1 MNTLRILSV
10 LAFVALVSIG
20 SAETVK
26 DREGAVRKDKEVME
40 KDTRWIYNDY
50 QKGFAEAK
58 RTGKPLLV
66 VLRCV
71 PCLACAGIDSA
82 VLLQETELAPL
93 LDQFVCVRVIN
104 ANALDLSL
112 FQFDYDLSFSTLF
125 FNGDGTVYG
134 RYGSWKHQRD
144 PQDKTTANY
153 KAALDAALAI
163 HRGYP
168 ANKAS
173 LAGKQGVATPYKTPV
188 EIPGI
193 AGKYELDLNWTGKV
207 VQSCVHCHQ
216 IGEAFRETF
225 RKSKQPMPSEMVYS
239 WPGPEVLGLTLA
251 ADQIAHID
259 TVTPGSIAEKA
270 GLRAGDTLLSLQG
283 QPLVSAADISW
294 VLNRAPESG
303 TLTALISRDGS
314 KISRPFQLSAG
325 WRSKADISRRVG
337 VWGMRGM
344 ATGGLVLEDLAD
356 ALRSE
361 RDLGTDKLA
370 LNVKYVGLYGK
381 HAAGKNAGFKKDDII
396 VALDGQT
403 SRMTE
408 GQMLGYLLQKH
419 FPGEKVKATVL
430 RGQEKVELSL
440 PMQ

>member
-1 MNTLRILSV
+1 MNLLRITF
-10 LAFVALVSIG
+10 AFVFCAVASI
-20 SAETVK
+20 SFAEAVK

-50 QKGFAEAK
+50 QRGFAEAQ

-82 VLLQETELAPL
+82 VLLQQTDLDPL
-93 LDQFVCVRVIN
+93 LDKFVCVRVIN

-144 PQDKTTANY
+144 PQDKTTSNFKHALE
-153 KAALDAALAI
+153 AALDI
-163 HRGYP
+163 HRNYP
-168 ANKAS
+168 ANKAA
-173 LAGKQGVATPYKTPV
+173 LAGKQGVATPYKTPI
-188 EIPGI
+188 EIPGL
-193 AGKYELDLNWTGKV
+193 AGKYELGLNWTGKV

-216 IGEAFRETF
+216 IGESFRESF
-225 RKSKQPMPSEMVYS
+225 RKTKQPMPSDLIYS

-251 ADQIAHID
+251 ADQIARIESVSAD
-259 TVTPGSIAEKA
+259 SIGAKA
-270 GLRAGDTLLSLQG
+270 GLKAGDDILSVAG
-283 QPLVSAADISW
+283 QPLVSVADLSW

-303 TLTALISRDGS
+303 SLAAVVKRDGREMS
-314 KISRPFQLSAG
+314 KSIDLAPS

-337 VWGMRGM
+337 TWGMRGM
-344 ATGGLVLEDLAD
+344 ASGGMVLEDLSDSVRAQ
-356 ALRSE
+356 RE
-361 RDLGTDKLA
+361 LGKTELA
-370 LNVKYVGLYGK
+370 LNVKSVGLYGK
-381 HAAGKNAGFKKDDII
+381 HAAAKNAGFKKDDVI
-396 VALDGQT
+396 VELDGQ
-403 SRMTE
+403 SQRMTE
-408 GQMLGYLLQKH
+408 GELMGYLLKKH
-419 FPGEKVKATVL
+419 VPGEKVKATVL
-430 RGQEKVELSL
+430 RGQEKVELML